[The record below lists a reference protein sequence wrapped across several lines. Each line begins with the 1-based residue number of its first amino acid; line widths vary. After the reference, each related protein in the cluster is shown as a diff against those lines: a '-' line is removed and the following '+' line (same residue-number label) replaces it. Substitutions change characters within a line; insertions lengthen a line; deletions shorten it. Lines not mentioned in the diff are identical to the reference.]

1 MPEARVDTII
11 RGGQVVTSTQVYD
24 AAIAISGEKI
34 VALGPENLLP
44 PADKYIDAEGKLVL
58 PGLIDSHVH
67 LDGHDDYA
75 LGARAAAYA
84 GLTTL
89 IPFGTYDME
98 KEETLPAAVNR
109 IREEVEASAVV
120 DFGFHFILQ
129 NRPYILDGLRQA
141 MEMGVK
147 SYKMFMTYKKRP
159 GRMCDDDLICQAME
173 QVAAGFGLNGAEAQ
187 AVSVTLLVFLVGL
200 AGAAGR

>member
-24 AAIAISGEKI
+24 AAIALSGEKI

-75 LGARAAAYA
+75 LS
-84 GLTTL
+84 L
-89 IPFGTYDME
+89 IH
-98 KEETLPAAVNR
+98 
-109 IREEVEASAVV
+109 I
-120 DFGFHFILQ
+120 
-129 NRPYILDGLRQA
+129 
-141 MEMGVK
+141 
-147 SYKMFMTYKKRP
+147 
-159 GRMCDDDLICQAME
+159 
-173 QVAAGFGLNGAEAQ
+173 
-187 AVSVTLLVFLVGL
+187 
-200 AGAAGR
+200 